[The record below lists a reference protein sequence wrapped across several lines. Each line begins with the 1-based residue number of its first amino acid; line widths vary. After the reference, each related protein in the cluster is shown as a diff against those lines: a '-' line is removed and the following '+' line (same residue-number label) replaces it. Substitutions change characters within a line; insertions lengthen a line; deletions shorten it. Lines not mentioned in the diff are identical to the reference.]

1 MAQSLKALE
10 RFAGR
15 RLVVTG
21 AASGIGRATVIRL
34 VQEGAAVVAVDLS
47 AEGLAE
53 TAALAGGDVACR
65 TLSVADEAAVVALF
79 RSVAE
84 GGPLHGLI
92 NLAGVL
98 QANHTTETS
107 VEAFRSVLE
116 VNLIG
121 VFLCCRE
128 ALPLLEK
135 TSGAIVNAASTAS
148 FYGHPFMAAYAAS
161 KGGVAAMTHTL
172 AWEYIKRGV
181 RVNGVAPGGIDTPM
195 TTQIQSN
202 FPEGVDV
209 SLFMHLTRPD
219 FQFGKPEQVA
229 GVIAML
235 ASDDAAFMSG
245 EIVRVDGGV
254 HA

>member
-1 MAQSLKALE
+1 MTQSLKILE

-34 VQEGAAVVAVDLS
+34 VQEGATVVAVDMS
-47 AEGLAE
+47 EEGLAE
-53 TAALAGGDVACR
+53 TAALAGGEIACR

-84 GGPLHGLI
+84 SGPLHGVI

-98 QANHTTETS
+98 HATHTTETS
-107 VEAFRSVLE
+107 LEAFRAVLE

-121 VFLCCRE
+121 AFLCCRE

-135 TSGAIVNAASTAS
+135 TGGAIVNAASTSS
-148 FYGHPFMAAYAAS
+148 FFGHPFMAAYAAS
-161 KGGVAAMTHTL
+161 KGGVAAMTRTL

-181 RVNGVAPGGIDTPM
+181 RVNAVAPGGIATPM
-195 TTQIQSN
+195 TAQIQSN
-202 FPEGVDV
+202 FPEGVDL
-209 SLFMHLTRPD
+209 SLFMHLSRPD
-219 FQFGKPEQVA
+219 FQVGQPEQVA

-235 ASDDAAFMSG
+235 ASDDAAFMTG

>member
-1 MAQSLKALE
+1 MTSMQ
-10 RFAGR
+10 RFTDR

-21 AASGIGRATVIRL
+21 AASGIGRATVVRL
-34 VQEGAAVVAVDLS
+34 VQEGAAVVAVDIS

-53 TAALAGGDVACR
+53 TAALAGGDVVCHS
-65 TLSVADEAAVVALF
+65 LSVADEPSVVALF
-79 RSVAE
+79 RDVAE
-84 GGPLHGLI
+84 TGPLHGLI

-98 QANHTTETS
+98 QATHTAETS
-107 VEAFRSVLE
+107 LDAFRAVLE

-121 VFLCCRE
+121 AFLCCRE

-135 TSGAIVNAASTAS
+135 TKGSIVNAASTAS
-148 FYGHPFMAAYAAS
+148 FFGHPFMAAYAAS
-161 KGGVAAMTHTL
+161 KGGVAAMTRTL
-172 AWEYIKRGV
+172 AWEYIKRSV
-181 RVNGVAPGGIDTPM
+181 RVNAVAPGGIATPM
-195 TTQIQSN
+195 TAQIQSG
-202 FPEGVDV
+202 FPEGVDL
-209 SLFMHLTRPD
+209 SLFMHLARPD
-219 FQFGKPEQVA
+219 FQVGQPEQVA